1 MNETLAYLQTFAR
14 FPFALHR
21 FMRHRLTL
29 EEAKQIVRERMERRA
44 ENFLRVVEKS
54 VYGHP
59 RSPYL
64 ALLKMAGCELGDL
77 HALVKQKGIEGALRD
92 LRAAGVYV
100 TFEEFKGRK
109 PIVRNR
115 NVIRIQPSDWDNPSI
130 RQSYATESGGSSG
143 STTTVAQDLEH
154 ILARA
159 PHNLLTHVA
168 WRVQD
173 VPCVVWRGILPDST
187 INLFLESACI
197 GTIPQKWFSHL
208 GWRDSRYWVKYGLA
222 TFYLI
227 GWMRLYGVPV
237 PLPEYAS
244 PENAEQIVRCLAQ
257 ILATS
262 RQCFLRTSVSRALRV
277 CIEAEKTGVD
287 LRGLT
292 IRAGG
297 EPTTPAKVHAIE
309 RTGARFIANYAL
321 SEAGT
326 LANGCVHPIDY
337 GDVHFFKEAFAL
349 FAHPHQIEGTDLTV
363 SAFNLTTLLPT
374 APKILLNLQMDDYG
388 IIEER
393 ECGCELGEYGYTTH
407 LREIRSYSKLVGEG
421 VTLIGNEMLHVL
433 EEVLPAR
440 FGGSPLDYQLMEEED
455 KQGFT
460 RLYLIIHPAVQ
471 ISDETEVIRVVL
483 NALRESSPMGDSARA
498 VWQQTGT
505 LEIKR
510 TAPILTGRG
519 KLLPLHLLRNPNT
532 K

>member
-1 MNETLAYLQTFAR
+1 MNETLEYLRTFAR
-14 FPFALHR
+14 FPFALRR
-21 FMRHRLTL
+21 FLQHRLTL
-29 EEAKQIVRERMERRA
+29 DEAKQIVRERLEQRE
-44 ENFLRVVEKS
+44 ENFLRLVEKC
-54 VYGHP
+54 VYGYP

-77 HALVKQKGIEGALRD
+77 RALVRHKGLESALCD

-109 PIVRNR
+109 PMVRNG
-115 NVIRIQPSDWDNPSI
+115 NVIRAKPNAWNNPSI
-130 RQSYATESGGSSG
+130 SQSFATESGGSGG
-143 STTTVAQDLEH
+143 SATTVAQDLDY

-168 WRVQD
+168 WRVQN

-187 INLFLESACI
+187 INLFLESAYA

-208 GWRDSRYWVKYGLA
+208 GLRDSRSWVKYGLA

-237 PLPEYAS
+237 PLPQYIS
-244 PENAEQIVRCLAQ
+244 PENAGQIVRYLAQ

-262 RQCFLRTSVSRALRV
+262 RQGLLRSSVSRALRV
-277 CIEAEKTGVD
+277 CIEAEKTETD

-297 EPTTPAKVHAIE
+297 EPTTPAKVRAIE

-337 GDVHFFKEAFAL
+337 GDVHFFNDAFAL
-349 FAHPHQIEGTDLTV
+349 FAYSQQVEGINLTV

-393 ECGCELGEYGYTTH
+393 ACGCELGEYGYTTH

-421 VTLIGNEMLHVL
+421 VTLIGNEMLRVL

-455 KQGFT
+455 QQGFT
-460 RLYLIIHPAVQ
+460 RLYLIIHPDVQ
-471 ISDETEVIRVVL
+471 IPDESEVIRVVL
-483 NALRESSPMGDSARA
+483 NALRESSPMGDSARV
-498 VWQQTGT
+498 VWQQTRT

-510 TAPILTGRG
+510 MAPILTGRG